1 MDPGQSSSPVTES
14 RNREPRMPGTMITG
28 VPWSPP
34 YGRCTAAVDPGAWNQ
49 HNRRPGTP
57 VRDTGTLPHDSVFA
71 QNAPYRMSTAVQSLA
86 DSRLARPGVTHETA
100 KLFKNGESQAVR
112 LPKEF
117 RFPGKDVLIKRV
129 GSADVLLPK
138 ARSWE
143 TLV

>member
-1 MDPGQSSSPVTES
+1 VT
-14 RNREPRMPGTMITG
+14 
-28 VPWSPP
+28 
-34 YGRCTAAVDPGAWNQ
+34 Q
-49 HNRRPGTP
+49 
-57 VRDTGTLPHDSVFA
+57 
-71 QNAPYRMSTAVQSLA
+71 
-86 DSRLARPGVTHETA
+86 ETA

-143 TLV
+143 TLVESFAKFPVDFMETRGQPDDIDRRKPLQ